1 VRRNP
6 FQALVAATALA
17 LFACGLG
24 KPAAAIPS
32 SIPTARTAA
41 PSSSPHSTPFPLQ
54 TSAQVAT
61 AIATAEMG
69 IRNPETSQA
78 RLVEL
83 GMLEQ
88 LAYLKL
94 AQQPDWLPDALSA
107 VPSDVRPAIQNN
119 FDALTAVADLN
130 PPVSNLPDWKIVK
143 APPPEQLR
151 AYYSEAERVFGVPW
165 YYLAAIHF
173 IETDFSR
180 VASDSPAGAQG
191 PMQFIP
197 TTWAAY
203 GQGDVHDTHDAI
215 LAAGHYL
222 KASGAPGDMPRAIHS
237 YNPDGRYVTAVM
249 RYAANMQADQRA
261 FLGYYHWRVY
271 VQTKQGA
278 VFLNEPSG

>member
-1 VRRNP
+1 VL
-6 FQALVAATALA
+6 ALSLAGCGVGKTAVAVPSTIPSAAATSRATTPS
-17 LFACGLG
+17 
-24 KPAAAIPS
+24 PA
-32 SIPTARTAA
+32 
-41 PSSSPHSTPFPLQ
+41 PFPLQ
-54 TSAQVAT
+54 NSYEVST

-69 IRNPETSQA
+69 IRNPKTSEA

-83 GMLEQ
+83 GALEQ

-94 AQQPDWLPDALSA
+94 AQHEDWLPDALGS
-107 VPSDVRPAIQNN
+107 VSPDLRPAIQNN
-119 FDALTAVADLN
+119 FDALTAVAALN

-151 AYYSEAERVFGVPW
+151 GYYSEAERSFSVPW

-197 TTWAAY
+197 STWAAY

-215 LAAGHYL
+215 LAAARYL

-261 FLGYYHWRVY
+261 FVGYYHWRVY

-278 VFLNEPSG
+278 VFLKEPAG